1 VFGWFLPAELHG
13 PEEFE
18 LLGSVGLVQLLSA
31 GVDQLPLEQIPDRVP
46 VASNAG
52 AYADPM
58 AEHVLGLTL
67 ALAKRLPQ
75 NHAAMADGRF
85 DQHTP
90 TRSVRGAVA
99 GILGFGGIGQ
109 ASARLFRAFGAHIHA
124 VNTSGV
130 TDEPVDWIGTLGDL
144 DALLGAADFLVIS
157 LPHTRRTRGLLG
169 ARELSLMKPDAILL
183 NVARAAIV
191 DEDALYEHLRDNP
204 SFSAGLDTWWQEPR
218 GEGAFSTRR
227 PFFELPNVL
236 ASPHNSAL
244 TAGSLAG
251 AARRAAENVARYL
264 RGEAPE
270 HLVDRSEY

>member
-1 VFGWFLPAELHG
+1 MERSATVDRPRVLVTFAPAPELAGPVGDVLDRVATVTYLDDVTEDQRPEALTAADAVFGWFLPAELHG

-31 GVDQLPLEQIPDRVP
+31 RVDQLPLERIPDRVP

-99 GILGFGGIGQ
+99 
-109 ASARLFRAFGAHIHA
+109 
-124 VNTSGV
+124 
-130 TDEPVDWIGTLGDL
+130 
-144 DALLGAADFLVIS
+144 
-157 LPHTRRTRGLLG
+157 
-169 ARELSLMKPDAILL
+169 
-183 NVARAAIV
+183 
-191 DEDALYEHLRDNP
+191 
-204 SFSAGLDTWWQEPR
+204 
-218 GEGAFSTRR
+218 
-227 PFFELPNVL
+227 
-236 ASPHNSAL
+236 
-244 TAGSLAG
+244 
-251 AARRAAENVARYL
+251 
-264 RGEAPE
+264 
-270 HLVDRSEY
+270 